1 MKDESADAAM
11 SAHPTPATPT
21 KGTKEQSYSFTIP
34 AESDFTWYKP
44 EKYHTIDEA
53 RNAGIWSYPTTLEE
67 AARCH
72 VFEDLWKQGYYMGNG
87 LRFGGHWLVY
97 PGEFLR

>member
-1 MKDESADAAM
+1 M
-11 SAHPTPATPT
+11 S
-21 KGTKEQSYSFTIP
+21 TKEQSYSFTIP
-34 AESDFTWYKP
+34 AESDFSWYTAK
-44 EKYHTIDEA
+44 KYHTIDEA
-53 RNAGIWSYPTTLEE
+53 RHASIWSYPTTPEE

-97 PGEFLR
+97 PGEYLRVSNVG